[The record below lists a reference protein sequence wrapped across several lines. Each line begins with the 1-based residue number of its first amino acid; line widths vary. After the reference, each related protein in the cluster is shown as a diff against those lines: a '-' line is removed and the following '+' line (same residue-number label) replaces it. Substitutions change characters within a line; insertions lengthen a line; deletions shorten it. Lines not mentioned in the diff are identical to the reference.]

1 MGKANTGSFSSN
13 TVVSQLGYFLL
24 VAILVAYGLYA
35 AFLAAP
41 AYRAIAQQQLAQALA
56 DEDRR
61 FCGKF
66 GIQAGTTEFRKCS
79 EQLAVIR
86 QNQADRDRASEAG
99 IL

>member
-1 MGKANTGSFSSN
+1 MGKVNTGSFASN
-13 TVVSQLGYFLL
+13 TVIWPLGYSLL

-35 AFLAAP
+35 ALVAAP

-56 DEDRR
+56 DEDRG

-66 GIQAGTTEFRKCS
+66 GIQAGTTEFRTCS